1 MEQGCGNMSHW
12 SDPQTENL
20 QREPHT
26 AELFPPGVWLF
37 IPRISQS
44 SDALRGLNLLEEE
57 MPSRLAQS
65 PGVPGTVSRGS
76 SEPLAAGRE
85 YTAG

>member
-20 QREPHT
+20 QCESHT

-57 MPSRLAQS
+57 MP
-65 PGVPGTVSRGS
+65 GTVSRGS
-76 SEPLAAGRE
+76 CEPLAAGRE